1 MSVAE
6 VLSVTDAASGDAPK
20 NSAVAR
26 SENDPRSGATVTGG
40 STEISPVSDPWS
52 GAPARHIDLQTAL
65 LDRYA
70 RSWIDLQ
77 QTRKALAQRHLPEGI
92 VAEFARLEQLVSGLL
107 KRTLRQH
114 PLWPWLSQLP
124 GLGGAHTA
132 LVIGRIGDPRR
143 FPGQRCSE
151 GHYLPPL
158 YPVGSPCPVVA
169 GTAEIDREG
178 GDGADSGAQDSGADD
193 DDLAFDG
200 GPVCPG
206 TMLPPRTTTGVRSL
220 WHWAGVHV
228 EEDGRAPRKR
238 KGVRCSWEP
247 RVRASVMQPGGIA
260 EQIVRLS
267 VPHYSDIYREQKARL
282 MERVEGGLEIEQED
296 GTQNGRTSVRRSE
309 IEKTG
314 ARPLR
319 PFEADRI
326 ARKIAAKAFLADL
339 LVEWKGLVASVC
351 GIESDATIGGRQQ

>member
-6 VLSVTDAASGDAPK
+6 ARSVTDDRSGDALK
-20 NSAVAR
+20 NSAVLR
-26 SENDPRSGATVTGG
+26 CENDPSSGAT
-40 STEISPVSDPWS
+40 
-52 GAPARHIDLQTAL
+52 
-65 LDRYA
+65 
-70 RSWIDLQ
+70 
-77 QTRKALAQRHLPEGI
+77 
-92 VAEFARLEQLVSGLL
+92 
-107 KRTLRQH
+107 
-114 PLWPWLSQLP
+114 
-124 GLGGAHTA
+124 
-132 LVIGRIGDPRR
+132 GRIGDPRR

-158 YPVGSPCPVVA
+158 YPVGSPCPVVGLA
-169 GTAEIDREG
+169 IEIDEED
-178 GDGADSGAQDSGADD
+178 GDGADSGAETRHPRGESLGAQDSGADD
-193 DDLAFDG
+193 PAAAFDLAD
-200 GPVCPG
+200 VCPG

-220 WHWAGVHV
+220 WHRAGVHV

-282 MERVEGGLEIEQED
+282 TERVESWHEIEEHL
-296 GTQNGRTSVRRSE
+296 GTQNGRTSVGRSE
-309 IEKTG
+309 IEIG
-314 ARPLR
+314 RARPLR

-339 LVEWKGLVASVC
+339 LVEWKGLVASVARH
-351 GIESDATIGGRQQ
+351 ESEARTGGHQQ